1 MEYIRETLNFKIENP
16 TAITL
21 GKFDGLHRG
30 HELLMDNLMKI
41 SKEENLKSVAFTFDM
56 APTYIVANKDPEVL
70 TTNEEKYYIFEKTGL
85 DYLIECP
92 FTKEVMNMEPEKF
105 IKWLVND
112 INVRYFVVGN
122 DFHFGHNR
130 KGDYHVLKKFA
141 AKYGYKVL
149 VLDKMQDEHRDIS
162 STYIREEVVKGNIK
176 KVNELLGYDFFVK
189 SVIIHGNQIGR
200 TVGIPTINMSLP
212 KEKLLPPKGVYVT
225 TVLLD
230 DKTYRGVTNI
240 GNKPTI
246 SENNPLGVET
256 FILDFSQNVYGKE
269 AVVSFH
275 DFVRPEMKFDSLE
288 KLKEQMERDVEFAR
302 KWS

>member
-56 APTYIVANKDPEVL
+56 APTYIVANKEPEVL

-212 KEKLLPPKGVYVT
+212 KEKLLPPKGVYIT

-256 FILDFSQNVYGKE
+256 FILDFSQDVYGKE

>member
-56 APTYIVANKDPEVL
+56 APTYIVANKEPEVL

-256 FILDFSQNVYGKE
+256 FILDFSQDVYGKE